1 MFPYT
6 SPYAHLLSL
15 HMARST
21 VAPWDDPLPDPD
33 QAPSQPWDIG
43 NGLGIPDNDVSNGP
57 GSMNV
62 ASNDES
68 TTPNGSGFGQSPTRL
83 NGHTNDARHQALAS
97 GLTALGAQLLAAA
110 PRGDWGGGLGK
121 GTAAF
126 SEAYG
131 GTMGASANEA
141 AQEAEARRK
150 QAIDDRAALAAQD
163 AHRAA
168 VRSDTEGTAKFGQWQ
183 TDQQTATADGAAKA
197 QAAKDMV
204 GRIQAL
210 AAKSPADQK
219 LQAIAERAG
228 AYNLADQSDLSK
240 LGALHEEMTGQVF
253 HAQDAAQ
260 ATGDKIT
267 GLQSEIK
274 AGVIANPADAAAARQ
289 KALAISQGHL
299 DVARQRAARVGTGGV
314 DPATGKLPSQMQVYH
329 AVEKKLADKI
339 KAFSSGPLG
348 AARKP
353 TPALIQ
359 KWTQEATTEAE
370 AEMKTAAGV
379 RNKMYH
385 YTRDGQ
391 LVGVTPDDGSD
402 DGEDRNP

>member
-15 HMARST
+15 NMGRST
-21 VAPWDDPLPDPD
+21 VAPWDDAPPPDYRDPDSGLTPSPLP
-33 QAPSQPWDIG
+33 WDT
-43 NGLGIPDNDVSNGP
+43 GIPQDDISNDP
-57 GSMNV
+57 GSVNI
-62 ASNDES
+62 ASNDGS
-68 TTPNGSGFGQSPTRL
+68 TTPNGSGFGQTRL

-110 PRGDWGGGLGK
+110 PRSDWGGGLGK
-121 GTAAF
+121 GAAAF

-131 GTMGASANEA
+131 GTMDASAKEA

-150 QAIDDRAALAAQD
+150 QVVDDRAAQAAQD

-168 VRSDTEGTAKFGQWQ
+168 LRSDTEGTAKFGQWQ
-183 TDQQTATADGAAKA
+183 TDQQTATADNAAKA
-197 QAAKDMV
+197 RAAQDMV
-204 GRIQAL
+204 TRIQTL
-210 AAKSPADQK
+210 AAKNPADQK

-228 AYNLADQSDLSK
+228 AYNLADQSDLNK
-240 LGALHEEMTGQVF
+240 LGALHEEMTGQAF

-260 ATGDKIT
+260 AAGDKIT
-267 GLQSEIK
+267 GLKSEIA
-274 AGVIANPADAAAARQ
+274 AGVIANPADAAAARN

-299 DVARQRAARVGTGGV
+299 DVAQQRADRASSGSSTE
-314 DPATGKLPSQMQVYH
+314 AGKLPSQMQVYH
-329 AVEKKLADKI
+329 AIEKKVAAKI
-339 KAFSSGPLG
+339 KAYQSGPIG

-353 TPALIQ
+353 TPAQIQ
-359 KWTQEATTEAE
+359 QWTQEATTEAE

-391 LVGVTPDDGSD
+391 LVGVTPEDDGSD
-402 DGEDRNP
+402 EDGNP